1 MCVVWG
7 APFHG
12 ASELLSVNP
21 VQRSP
26 TELERIRPSVAGTR
40 FSRTILRRL
49 KKKWGGGAGGGAWG
63 EGGVITLLAS
73 FGQRLVDSGVILS
86 KCD

>member
-21 VQRSP
+21 VQRRP
-26 TELERIRPSVAGTR
+26 TELDRIRPTVAGMR
-40 FSRTILRRL
+40 FSRTREVFI
-49 KKKWGGGAGGGAWG
+49 KWGGGGGGG
-63 EGGVITLLAS
+63 
-73 FGQRLVDSGVILS
+73 
-86 KCD
+86 

>member
-49 KKKWGGGAGGGAWG
+49 KKNGEVERGVGRGGGG
-63 EGGVITLLAS
+63 L
-73 FGQRLVDSGVILS
+73 
-86 KCD
+86 